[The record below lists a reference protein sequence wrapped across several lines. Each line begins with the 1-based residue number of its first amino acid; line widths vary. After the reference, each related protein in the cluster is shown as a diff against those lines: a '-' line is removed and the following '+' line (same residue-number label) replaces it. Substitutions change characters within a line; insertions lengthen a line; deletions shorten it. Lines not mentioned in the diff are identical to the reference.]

1 MKYRAKSVESQTG
14 YTCQPILWDLI
25 PSSHNFAFSE
35 GEVKDEM
42 CGEREK
48 VLA

>member
-1 MKYRAKSVESQTG
+1 MKYRAKSLESQIG
-14 YTCQPILWDLI
+14 YASRPILWDLI
-25 PSSHNFAFSE
+25 PADHSLAFAE
-35 GEVKDEM
+35 AEMKDRM